1 LFANT
6 EPLNMDLFMKM
17 VDSSLGLHHVQLKSW
32 LGVLFLFLF
41 HDLAVPV
48 LYEPPDPRPH
58 GAADAEQLQFLVV
71 HVA

>member
-1 LFANT
+1 MFANR
-6 EPLNMDLFMKM
+6 EPLNVDPFMQM
-17 VDSSLGLHHVQLKSW
+17 VDSSLITRKVEELAGS
-32 LGVLFLFLF
+32 LFLFLF

-48 LYEPPDPRPH
+48 LYEPPDPRPN